1 MCSTRQD
8 AGNHERT
15 IQERSG
21 KVMRKILSKLLITFG
36 ILFSVITPVL
46 ADNHGVTI
54 KIPVES
60 DYDDVILEGEG
71 LNLEI
76 KNEIELS
83 YAQLG
88 NYEYDIYRKDD
99 AENKYHLQVM
109 VLSNDSGEMVAE
121 AVLSKNDDTQK
132 YTMIEFKK
140 DKENPSEPSNNV
152 PGKKNEI
159 GTGIHSSMHAYLF
172 GSMIV
177 FIFGIL
183 VLKNTS
189 SKNSL

>member
-1 MCSTRQD
+1 MIR
-8 AGNHERT
+8 NL
-15 IQERSG
+15 
-21 KVMRKILSKLLITFG
+21 LSKVLITFG
-36 ILFSVITPVL
+36 ILFSVATPVL
-46 ADNHGVTI
+46 ANDQEVTI

-83 YAQLG
+83 YTQLG
-88 NYEYDIYRKDD
+88 NYKYEIYRKDD
-99 AENKYHLQVM
+99 TGNKYYLQVM
-109 VLSNDSGEMVAE
+109 ILNNDSGEMIAE
-121 AVLSKNDDTQK
+121 AVLSKNDDSQK
-132 YTMIEFKK
+132 YTKIEFKK
-140 DKENPSEPSNNV
+140 DKENPSEPQNNI
-152 PGKKNEI
+152 PNKKKDEI
-159 GTGIHSSMHAYLF
+159 GTGISSNMHTYFF

-183 VLKNTS
+183 VLKKTS

>member
-1 MCSTRQD
+1 MMKQTLS
-8 AGNHERT
+8 
-15 IQERSG
+15 
-21 KVMRKILSKLLITFG
+21 KILIALG
-36 ILFSVITPVL
+36 ILFSVATPVL
-46 ADNHGVTI
+46 ASDQEVTI

-83 YAQLG
+83 YTQLG
-88 NYEYDIYRKDD
+88 NYKYEIYRKDD

-109 VLSNDSGEMVAE
+109 VMNNDSGEMVAE
-121 AVLSKNDDTQK
+121 AVLSKNDDAQK
-132 YTMIEFKK
+132 YTKIEFKK
-140 DKENPSEPSNNV
+140 DKKNPSEPQNNV
-152 PGKKNEI
+152 PSKKNEI

-177 FIFGIL
+177 FILGIL
-183 VLKNTS
+183 MLKKTS
-189 SKNSL
+189 KENSL

>member
-1 MCSTRQD
+1 MIK
-8 AGNHERT
+8 NL
-15 IQERSG
+15 
-21 KVMRKILSKLLITFG
+21 LSKVLITFG

-83 YAQLG
+83 YTQLG

-99 AENKYHLQVM
+99 VENKYHLQVM
-109 VLSNDSGEMVAE
+109 VMNNDSGEMVAE
-121 AVLSKNDDTQK
+121 AVLSKNDDAQK
-132 YTMIEFKK
+132 YTKVEFKK
-140 DKENPSEPSNNV
+140 NKENPSESPNNV
-152 PGKKNEI
+152 PNKNKNEI
-159 GTGIHSSMHAYLF
+159 GTGIGSNMHAYIF
-172 GSMIV
+172 GSTIV
-177 FIFGIL
+177 FILGMLIL
-183 VLKNTS
+183 KKTS
-189 SKNSL
+189 RENSL

>member
-1 MCSTRQD
+1 
-8 AGNHERT
+8 
-15 IQERSG
+15 
-21 KVMRKILSKLLITFG
+21 MRKILSKLLITFG

-60 DYDDVILEGEG
+60 DYNDVVLEGEG

-76 KNEIELS
+76 KDEVELS
-83 YAQLG
+83 YTQLG

-109 VLSNDSGEMVAE
+109 VLNNDSGEMVAE
-121 AVLSKNDDTQK
+121 AVLSKNDDAQK
-132 YTMIEFKK
+132 YTKVEFKK
-140 DKENPSEPSNNV
+140 AKENPSESPNNI
-152 PGKKNEI
+152 PNKNKNEI
-159 GTGIHSSMHAYLF
+159 GTGVSSNIHAYLF

-183 VLKNTS
+183 VLKKTS
-189 SKNSL
+189 GKNSM

>member
-1 MCSTRQD
+1 MIRNLL
-8 AGNHERT
+8 G
-15 IQERSG
+15 
-21 KVMRKILSKLLITFG
+21 KLLVAFG
-36 ILFSVITPVL
+36 ILFSVATPVL

-83 YAQLG
+83 YTQLG

-109 VLSNDSGEMVAE
+109 VLNNDSGEMVAE
-121 AVLSKNDDTQK
+121 AVLSKNNDAQK
-132 YTMIEFKK
+132 YTRVEFKK
-140 DKENPSEPSNNV
+140 DKENPSESPNNI
-152 PGKKNEI
+152 PNKNKNEI
-159 GTGIHSSMHAYLF
+159 GTGIHSNMHAYLF
-172 GSMIV
+172 GSLIV
-177 FIFGIL
+177 FILGMLILKKTFG
-183 VLKNTS
+183 
-189 SKNSL
+189 KNSL

>member
-1 MCSTRQD
+1 M
-8 AGNHERT
+8 
-15 IQERSG
+15 
-21 KVMRKILSKLLITFG
+21 ITFG
-36 ILFSVITPVL
+36 ILFSVATPVL
-46 ADNHGVTI
+46 ADNHEVTI

-83 YAQLG
+83 YTQLG
-88 NYEYDIYRKDD
+88 NYEYEIYRKDD

-109 VLSNDSGEMVAE
+109 VMNNDSEEMVAE
-121 AVLSKNDDTQK
+121 AILSKNNDSQK
-132 YTMIEFKK
+132 YTRVEFKK
-140 DKENPSEPSNNV
+140 DKGNPSEPQNNI
-152 PGKKNEI
+152 PSKKNEI
-159 GTGIHSSMHAYLF
+159 GTGVSSNMHTYFF

-177 FIFGIL
+177 FVLGIL
-183 VLKNTS
+183 VLKKTY

>member
-1 MCSTRQD
+1 M
-8 AGNHERT
+8 
-15 IQERSG
+15 IKKILG
-21 KVMRKILSKLLITFG
+21 KVLIALG
-36 ILFSVITPVL
+36 ILFSVATPVL
-46 ADNHGVTI
+46 ANNQEVTI

-83 YAQLG
+83 YTQLG
-88 NYEYDIYRKDD
+88 NYKYEIYRKDD
-99 AENKYHLQVM
+99 AENKYYLQVM
-109 VLSNDSGEMVAE
+109 VLNNDSGEMIAE

-132 YTMIEFKK
+132 YTKVEFKK
-140 DKENPSEPSNNV
+140 DKEEPSESPNNV
-152 PGKKNEI
+152 PNKNKNEI
-159 GTGIHSSMHAYLF
+159 GTGVNSNMHAYFF

-183 VLKNTS
+183 VLKKTS
-189 SKNSL
+189 NENSL

>member
-1 MCSTRQD
+1 MIKNLL
-8 AGNHERT
+8 G
-15 IQERSG
+15 
-21 KVMRKILSKLLITFG
+21 KLLIAFG
-36 ILFSVITPVL
+36 ILFSVATPVL

-60 DYDDVILEGEG
+60 DYNDVILEGEG

-83 YAQLG
+83 YTQLG

-99 AENKYHLQVM
+99 VENKYHLQVM
-109 VLSNDSGEMVAE
+109 VMNNDSGEMVAE
-121 AVLSKNDDTQK
+121 AVLSKNDDAQK
-132 YTMIEFKK
+132 YTKIEFKK
-140 DKENPSEPSNNV
+140 DKENPSEPQNNA

-159 GTGIHSSMHAYLF
+159 GTGVSSHMHAYLF
-172 GSMIV
+172 GSVIV

-183 VLKNTS
+183 VLKKTS